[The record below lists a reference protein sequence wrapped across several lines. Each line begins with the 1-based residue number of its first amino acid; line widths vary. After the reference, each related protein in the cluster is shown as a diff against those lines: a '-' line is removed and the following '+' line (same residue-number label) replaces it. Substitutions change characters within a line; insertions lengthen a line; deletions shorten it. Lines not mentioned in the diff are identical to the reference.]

1 MKLKTSKGQMVFD
14 IFNSIFIVC
23 LAVVTFYPMWH
34 VLVASFSSGDR
45 LLMHNGLLL
54 YPLGFNFESFAAVF
68 KNPMITRG
76 FLNSIFIVVFGVTLN
91 MFFTLL
97 LAYVLA
103 RKNVMW
109 QKAIMILVVVSMYF
123 SGGLIPTYLI
133 VSRTL
138 HLKNTY
144 WALLLPPLINTYN
157 LIILRTSFLSIPESL
172 LESAYIDGAGHFTM
186 LFKIVVPLSL
196 PAMAVM
202 VLYYAVGHWNSWFQ
216 ANIYIKDRIKYPLQ
230 LVLREILINGDTA
243 SMTQGGGDSG
253 DQALLSESVKYAC
266 VVVSAM
272 PILCV
277 YPFLQKYFV
286 KGVMVG
292 AVKG

>member
-144 WALLLPPLINTYN
+144 WALLLPTLINTYN

-266 VVVSAM
+266 VVVSTM

>member
-144 WALLLPPLINTYN
+144 WALLLPTLINTYN

-266 VVVSAM
+266 VVVSTV

>member
-23 LAVVTFYPMWH
+23 LAVVTFYPMLH

-144 WALLLPPLINTYN
+144 WALLLPTLINTYN

-266 VVVSAM
+266 VVVSTV

>member
-144 WALLLPPLINTYN
+144 WALLLPTLINTYN

-216 ANIYIKDRIKYPLQ
+216 ANIYIKDRITN
-230 LVLREILINGDTA
+230 EESISNGSFRHGKRDYIRF
-243 SMTQGGGDSG
+243 Q
-253 DQALLSESVKYAC
+253 
-266 VVVSAM
+266 
-272 PILCV
+272 
-277 YPFLQKYFV
+277 
-286 KGVMVG
+286 
-292 AVKG
+292 

>member
-123 SGGLIPTYLI
+123 SGGLIRTYLI

-144 WALLLPPLINTYN
+144 WALLLPTLINTYN

-266 VVVSAM
+266 VVVSTV

>member
-144 WALLLPPLINTYN
+144 WALLLPTLINTYN

-266 VVVSAM
+266 VVVSTV

-286 KGVMVG
+286 KGIMLG
-292 AVKG
+292 SVKE

>member
-1 MKLKTSKGQMVFD
+1 M
-14 IFNSIFIVC
+14 
-23 LAVVTFYPMWH
+23 
-34 VLVASFSSGDR
+34 
-45 LLMHNGLLL
+45 
-54 YPLGFNFESFAAVF
+54 
-68 KNPMITRG
+68 
-76 FLNSIFIVVFGVTLN
+76 
-91 MFFTLL
+91 
-97 LAYVLA
+97 
-103 RKNVMW
+103 
-109 QKAIMILVVVSMYF
+109 
-123 SGGLIPTYLI
+123 
-133 VSRTL
+133 
-138 HLKNTY
+138 KNTY
-144 WALLLPPLINTYN
+144 WALLLPTLINTYN

-266 VVVSAM
+266 VVVSTV

>member
-144 WALLLPPLINTYN
+144 WALLLPTLINTYN

-266 VVVSAM
+266 VVVSTV

-286 KGVMVG
+286 KGVIVG

>member
-144 WALLLPPLINTYN
+144 WALFLPTLINTYN

-266 VVVSAM
+266 VVVSTM

>member
-133 VSRTL
+133 VSQTL

-144 WALLLPPLINTYN
+144 WALLLPTLINTYN

-266 VVVSAM
+266 VVVSTM